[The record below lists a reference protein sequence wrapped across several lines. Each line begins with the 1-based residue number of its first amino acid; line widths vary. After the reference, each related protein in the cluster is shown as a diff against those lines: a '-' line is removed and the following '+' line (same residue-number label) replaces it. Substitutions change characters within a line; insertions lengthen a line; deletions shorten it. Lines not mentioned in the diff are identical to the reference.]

1 MPHRS
6 SLFLNRFPRA
16 EAPEQRRSLRLA
28 LVEVVVGEKMME
40 VLEVSEVSEMLEMIE
55 VLVVSGVLGT
65 LAVALELLEM
75 LEVLEKRIPTVEHL
89 EYQELILLH
98 YSLAWAQGPRAHSRS
113 YPYNTTMELR
123 IAVDGCGYVLLTQTG
138 VSSSMKVPTPELR
151 QDGDCVRAGLS
162 PEGASPPS
170 LRKPFFLKLLASQP
184 PQGLVATTIG
194 RQRGLFLF

>member
-28 LVEVVVGEKMME
+28 LVEVVEEVAAEKM
-40 VLEVSEVSEMLEMIE
+40 LEVFEVSEMFEALG
-55 VLVVSGVLGT
+55 VSEAAGA

>member
-1 MPHRS
+1 
-6 SLFLNRFPRA
+6 
-16 EAPEQRRSLRLA
+16 
-28 LVEVVVGEKMME
+28 
-40 VLEVSEVSEMLEMIE
+40 MLEMIE

-65 LAVALELLEM
+65 LAVALELLE
-75 LEVLEKRIPTVEHL
+75 VLEKRIPTVEHL
-89 EYQELILLH
+89 EYQELILLR

-123 IAVDGCGYVLLTQTG
+123 IAVDECGYVLLTQTG